1 MKDIIIGF
9 IMVAGS
15 GFIFLAALGMVR
27 MPDVFSRM
35 SCVAK
40 AATMGLGLLLLGL
53 AIYFG
58 ELGVT
63 SRALA
68 TIGFVILTSPIASH
82 RIGRVA
88 YLDGAPLWEGT
99 IKDELAGRYGAGA
112 ALEGE
117 ESPSGENR
125 EGEGASRKSP

>member
-1 MKDIIIGF
+1 MKEIILVF
-9 IMVAGS
+9 LLVAGA

-35 SCVAK
+35 SCNAK
-40 AATMGLGLLLLGL
+40 AATLGLGLLLLGL
-53 AIYFG
+53 AIHFG
-58 ELGVT
+58 ELGVA

-68 TIGFVILTSPIASH
+68 TIGFIILTTPVASH

-99 IKDELAGRYGAGA
+99 IKDELRGRYEDGAMLSGEPDSPA
-112 ALEGE
+112 AVSGE
-117 ESPSGENR
+117 EEEIS
-125 EGEGASRKSP
+125 

>member
-1 MKDIIIGF
+1 MKDIVVAF

-99 IKDELAGRYGAGA
+99 IKDELAGRYSAGA

-125 EGEGASRKSP
+125 EGEGTS

>member
-1 MKDIIIGF
+1 MKDILIAF
-9 IMVAGS
+9 ILVAGS

-58 ELGVT
+58 ELGVA

-88 YLDGAPLWEGT
+88 YLDGAPLWKGT
-99 IKDELAGRYGAGA
+99 IKDELHGRYGENA

-117 ESPSGENR
+117 ESPSEDSR
-125 EGEGASRKSP
+125 RGEGTS